1 MKSNSQKFDFR
12 KLQTLSFSGLILILL
27 LISFAC
33 KDEGPNPAEQEFVL
47 PESNVTYSEHLEP
60 FFLAKCGSR
69 SGCHGPTDK
78 AGGLDIT
85 SYTAIREHLVDSSV
99 GDVIL
104 VIPGDGE
111 NSFLYNVLIK
121 DFLDTPRMPL
131 DGPYLNQNN
140 VNGVKIWIEEGAL
153 FSAD

>member
-1 MKSNSQKFDFR
+1 MKIYNQYTGFK
-12 KLQTLSFSGLILILL
+12 KLQILTFSGLILILL
-27 LISFAC
+27 LLSFAC

-47 PESNVTYSEHLEP
+47 PESNITYSDHLEP

-85 SYTAIREHLVDSSV
+85 SYTAIREHLVYSSV

-111 NSFLYNVLIK
+111 SSFLYNVLIR
-121 DFLDTPRMPL
+121 DYLDTPRMPL

-140 VNGVKIWIEEGAL
+140 VNGVKTWIDEGAL
-153 FSAD
+153 YSAD